1 MVGADSGSGPGA
13 EPRRRWDVALSFA
26 AAQRDYVEQVAQAL
40 KARGVRCFYD
50 ADEEIDLWGKYLAEE
65 LPAIYGELA
74 AAVVVFVSAEYAARD
89 WTRLERRA
97 ALNRAVRERQE
108 YVLPARFDDTP
119 LPGLLSDMI
128 AVDLRGRTPEQFAA
142 NIAAKLAAL
151 GVTAPGS
158 AGSPDRDAG
167 MARPPEAV
175 RAGEADLRQ
184 LGVHATISVP
194 GVPVAQRYLD
204 GLPDALRARL
214 AEINRPGLAALTGHL
229 DSGRVVAVLG
239 AEASAPLY
247 PLWNGL
253 VAELV
258 EAARDE
264 MSDQA
269 VSACRAMAAVNNLD
283 AVVELVRRHLE
294 QASFREVLRQVFRA
308 RRDPVTGRTWTP
320 VQELVARCGFAGV
333 VTTNY
338 DPGIVN
344 ARMAVRPLASG
355 TGFASWTDDDAL
367 DRWRTGSIFGEDEL
381 PVLYAHGHHN
391 QPDAMVLATTEYPRA
406 YAGKF
411 AAVLKT
417 LLDSGHL
424 AWIGF
429 SIADQRMGAILREV
443 GESAGTRFSPGGAP
457 RHVAVMPWELTADGS
472 NGAKSPDPQVIR
484 EVMETQYGCG
494 TILYPVLDGDCSAL
508 AMLLEEFVQPQFLA
522 AGASAV
528 ELGRT
533 RGSMIGLIQPPRRER
548 SANASRDLVVYW
560 AHGGVPVDN
569 FTGREEELARLDRW
583 AADPEVRLIGVTAWG
598 GAGKTALVTEWLR
611 GQHQPRSVR
620 GIFGWSFYENPSA
633 EKWANELLA
642 WAAEAFDY
650 NPGEVR
656 RLSARVLEL
665 ARQIPLL
672 LVLDG
677 LEGLQEVPSQQDFG
691 RFLDGLLRAVLTG
704 LCQREHGGIAIL
716 TSRFPFADLESF
728 DGAAARML
736 DVPPFT
742 PAEGAELLNRAGGDW
757 VPESERRSLVS
768 AVDGH
773 ALAVGVLASTLH
785 DRPPV
790 SDMAALRQDLE
801 TAGRTD
807 ARVTRVLQFYAER
820 LSVPDRM
827 LVAVVSLFSR
837 PIPAVTAL
845 ALGSGEALGHSFAG
859 WTPAHVETVA
869 RGPLAGLL
877 TWHPDGS
884 ISAHPLVRETFRPL
898 VLTGDTARL
907 ASDVALADLP
917 ARPVFSPDEALRV
930 VEMIELLLAAG
941 QWVAADDLHFGFM
954 DRGRGWARIPAARLG
969 QRCAVAFVGTQDRRR
984 ACREHLSDAHL
995 SRYINHAGLFAMLAG
1010 DMTTAEFFLKA
1021 ALDHYQEGDDPASR
1035 SIALQRLS
1043 GCLYYQ
1049 GHAARARETAE
1060 QAVELAR
1067 AGDSDRFLRNAITT
1081 LGGALDLAGE
1091 SIAADD
1097 CFTEADLVLRLHHG
1111 PESHIYSLGGTL
1123 WGDFLLRTGRL
1134 TAARQLTEDNRVI
1147 CKRNRWNHG
1156 IARCDRLLARCD
1168 IIEGDLDSA
1177 EYRLDNAAAT
1187 FRDGDFLVE
1196 LAMTLPDI
1204 AERRRLAGDFGNA
1217 ERLCT
1222 ETINLAGPRQL
1233 VPSHARALSIRARI
1247 RADSPTSADGALK
1260 RDRARDDAD
1269 HAMRL
1274 STMIRYLPWQQ
1285 LDALEAHAHIDAA
1298 EKHDQGWSEQART
1311 LRARLSPGELRSNP
1325 LVATNLGAE

>member
-1 MVGADSGSGPGA
+1 MTGADGDAGPGA
-13 EPRRRWDVALSFA
+13 QRGWRWDVALSFA
-26 AAQRDYVEQVAQAL
+26 RAQRDYVEQVARALQAQ
-40 KARGVRCFYD
+40 GVRCFYD

-65 LPAIYGELA
+65 LPAIYGEQA
-74 AAVVVFVSAEYAARD
+74 AAVVIFVSAEYAARD
-89 WTRLERRA
+89 WTRHERRA
-97 ALNRAVRERQE
+97 ALDRAVRERRE

-119 LPGLLSDMI
+119 LPGLVPDMVT
-128 AVDLRGRTPEQFAA
+128 VDLRGRTPDQFAGL
-142 NIAAKLAAL
+142 IAAKLADL
-151 GVTAPGS
+151 GITAPGP
-158 AGSPDRDAG
+158 AGSLA
-167 MARPPEAV
+167 
-175 RAGEADLRQ
+175 
-184 LGVHATISVP
+184 
-194 GVPVAQRYLD
+194 PVAQRYLD

-229 DSGRVVAVLG
+229 NSGRVVAVLG
-239 AEASAPLY
+239 AETSAPLY

-269 VSACRAMAAVNNLD
+269 VSECQAMAAVNNLD

-355 TGFASWTDDDAL
+355 TGFASWTDDDTL
-367 DRWRTGSIFGEDEL
+367 DRWRTGNIFGEDEL

-391 QPDAMVLATTEYPRA
+391 QPDAIVLATTEYGRA
-406 YAGKF
+406 YTGKLTTI
-411 AAVLKT
+411 LKT

-424 AWIGF
+424 TWIGF

-443 GESAGTRFSPGGAP
+443 GDGTGTRFSPSEAL
-457 RHVAVMPWELTADGS
+457 RHVAVVPWELAADS
-472 NGAKSPDPQVIR
+472 NDAKSHDPQFIR

-494 TILYPVLDGDCSAL
+494 TILYPVLDGDRSAL
-508 AMLLEEFVQPQFLA
+508 AALLEEFVQPQFLA
-522 AGASAV
+522 AGASAAA
-528 ELGRT
+528 LGRT
-533 RGSMIGLIQPPRRER
+533 RGSMTGLIQPPRRER
-548 SANASRDLVVYW
+548 SASAGRDLVVHW
-560 AHGGVPVDN
+560 VHGGVPVDN

-583 AADPEVRLIGVTAWG
+583 AADREVRLIGVTAWG
-598 GAGKTALVTEWLR
+598 GAGKTALVAEWLR

-642 WAAEAFDY
+642 WAAETFDY
-650 NPGEVR
+650 NPGKAR
-656 RLSARVLEL
+656 RLSTRVLEL

-677 LEGLQEVPSQQDFG
+677 LEGIQEVPSQQDFG

-704 LCQREHGGIAIL
+704 LCQRDHGGIAIL

-837 PIPAVTAL
+837 PVPAVTVL
-845 ALGSGEALGHSFAG
+845 ALGSSEALGHSFAD

-877 TWHPDGS
+877 TWHSDGS

-917 ARPVFSPDEALRV
+917 ARPVFSHDEALRV

-954 DRGRGWARIPAARLG
+954 DRGKGWARIPAARLG
-969 QRCAVAFVGTQDRRR
+969 QRCAVAFIGTQDRRR
-984 ACREHLSDAHL
+984 ACREHLSDEHL
-995 SRYINHAGLFAMLAG
+995 ARYINHAGLFAMLAG
-1010 DMTTAEFFLKA
+1010 DMTTAELFLKA
-1021 ALDHYQEGDDPASR
+1021 ALDRYQEGDAPSSR

-1043 GCLYYQ
+1043 GCLYYE
-1049 GHAARARETAE
+1049 GYAARARETAG

-1067 AGDSDRFLRNAITT
+1067 TGNSDRFLRNAITT

-1111 PESHIYSLGGTL
+1111 SASHIYSLGGAL

-1147 CKRNRWNHG
+1147 CERNRWNHG
-1156 IARCDRLLARCD
+1156 IARCDRLLARCAL
-1168 IIEGDLDSA
+1168 IEGDLDSA

-1204 AERRRLAGDFGNA
+1204 AEHRRLTGDFGNA

-1247 RADSPTSADGALK
+1247 RADSLTGTDGTLK

-1274 STMIRYLPWQQ
+1274 STMIRHLPWQE

-1298 EKHDQGWSEQART
+1298 EKHDQGWSERARA

-1325 LVATNLGAE
+1325 LAVTNPGAE